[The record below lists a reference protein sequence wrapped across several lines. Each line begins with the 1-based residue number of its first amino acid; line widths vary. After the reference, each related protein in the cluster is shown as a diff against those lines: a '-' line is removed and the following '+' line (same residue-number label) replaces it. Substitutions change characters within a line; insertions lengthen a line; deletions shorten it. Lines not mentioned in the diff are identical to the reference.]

1 MLVVVSNRQGPP
13 ARALDS
19 LRSMLEPRIYR
30 MGLLL
35 PALAL
40 LILAFSLS
48 SAPGARQSALA
59 PVVFDGANVASTARA
74 LQSADPHHDAG
85 TASDRALAAA
95 VATGLQTSASGFTVA
110 DDDYVAATPRG
121 QRSLVNVVATRPG
134 TASGEG
140 AIVVAAPR
148 TGVGPAG
155 LASTAMLVELGRVLG
170 GETLQRTIVLAS
182 VDGVAGARRLAQT
195 LPGPIDAVVVLGDV
209 GSTRVTAP
217 VVLPWSGR
225 EALAPV
231 ALRDTLA
238 TAFSAQ
244 TGIQA
249 GAPHILSQLAHL
261 AFPLT
266 ISAQAPFADRGIP
279 AVELSV
285 SGERGP
291 GAGNPP
297 AGAGRLGAIGQG
309 VLSTVSALDST
320 GPVAAPSAYVVVDGQ
335 VLPSWAI
342 SLFVLALIIPVALT
356 TIDGLARARRRR
368 HPLVGGLRAVLAAAG
383 PFLAA
388 AAVIV
393 IGGAVGALPVVP
405 DAQAPG
411 AVAVSAGAIAAM
423 ALALVAA
430 LACAALIRPA
440 FTALAQDGDEGAH
453 DGAAAATMLVMCVV
467 TVLVWIAG
475 PFAAALLIPALH
487 LWLWALD
494 RDLPLP
500 AIARVVMI
508 LAGLL
513 PTAGLVVFYAH
524 LLGFGAGPLGW
535 EAVLLLSGHAT
546 SWVAAIEWS
555 IALGC
560 LMTATI
566 VVLVHA
572 RRAEPVVT
580 EVSVRGP
587 IGYAGPG
594 SLGGTKSALR
604 R

>member
-1 MLVVVSNRQGPP
+1 
-13 ARALDS
+13 
-19 LRSMLEPRIYR
+19 MLEPRIYR
-30 MGLLL
+30 MSLLL

-40 LILAFSLS
+40 LVLAFSLGR
-48 SAPGARQSALA
+48 APAARQSSLA
-59 PVVFDGANVASTARA
+59 PVVFNGANVAGTARA
-74 LQSADPHHDAG
+74 LQGVDSHRDAG
-85 TASDRALAAA
+85 PRSDHALAAA
-95 VATGLQTSASGFTVA
+95 VASRLRASALGFTVA
-110 DDDYVAATPRG
+110 SDDFVAATPQG
-121 QRSLVNVVATRPG
+121 QRSLVNVIATRPG

-148 TGVGPAG
+148 AGDGRAG

-170 GETLQRTIVLAS
+170 GESLQRTIVLAS
-182 VDGVAGARRLAQT
+182 ADGVAGARRLAQT
-195 LPGPIDAVVVLGDV
+195 LRGPIDAVVVLGDV
-209 GSTRVTAP
+209 GSTHVTTP

-225 EALAPV
+225 EALAPA

-244 TGIQA
+244 TGIRA

-266 ISAQAPFADRGIP
+266 TSAQAPFADRGIA

-285 SGERGP
+285 SGERAP
-291 GAGNPP
+291 AAGNPA
-297 AGAGRLGAIGQG
+297 AGAGRLGEIGQA
-309 VLSTVSALDST
+309 VLSTVSALDTT
-320 GPVAAPSAYVVVDGQ
+320 GPVAAPSAYVIVDHQ
-335 VLPSWAI
+335 VLPNWAI
-342 SLFVLALIIPVALT
+342 ALFVLALMVPVALT

-368 HPLVGGLRAVLAAAG
+368 HPLVGGLRAVLAAAC

-388 AAVIV
+388 ATVLV
-393 IGGAVGALPVVP
+393 LGGAVGALPVLP

-411 AVAVSAGAIAAM
+411 AVAVSAGAITVM

-440 FTALAQDGDEGAH
+440 FAGLACDGDEGAH
-453 DGAAAATMLVMCVV
+453 DGAAAVTMLIMCVV
-467 TVLVWIAG
+467 AGLLWIAD

-508 LAGLL
+508 LAGVL

-524 LLGFGAGPLGW
+524 LLGFGAGPLAW

-546 SWVAAIEWS
+546 SWVAAVEWS
-555 IALGC
+555 IVLGC
-560 LMTATI
+560 LLSATI

-572 RRAEPVVT
+572 RSAEPVVAPA
-580 EVSVRGP
+580 SVRGP

>member
-1 MLVVVSNRQGPP
+1 
-13 ARALDS
+13 
-19 LRSMLEPRIYR
+19 MLEPRIYR
-30 MGLLL
+30 MSLLL

-40 LILAFSLS
+40 LVLAFSLS
-48 SAPGARQSALA
+48 GAPGARRSALA
-59 PVVFDGANVASTARA
+59 PVVFNGANVASTARM
-74 LQSADPHHDAG
+74 LQGADPHSDAG
-85 TASDRALAAA
+85 TASDRGLATA
-95 VATGLQTSASGFTVA
+95 VATRLRTSAIGFTVLS
-110 DDDYVAATPRG
+110 DDYDAATPRG

-148 TGVGPAG
+148 AGTGRAG

-170 GETLQRTIVLAS
+170 GETLQRTVVLAS

-195 LPGPIDAVVVLGDV
+195 LRGPIDAVVVLGDV
-209 GSTRVTAP
+209 GSTHVTSP

-225 EALAPV
+225 EALASA
-231 ALRDTLA
+231 ALRNTLA

-244 TGIQA
+244 TGIRA
-249 GAPHILSQLAHL
+249 GAPDILSQLAHL

-266 ISAQAPFADRGIP
+266 ISAQAPFGDRGIP

-291 GAGNPP
+291 GADDLA

-320 GPVAAPSAYVVVDGQ
+320 GPVAAPSAYVVVDRQ
-335 VLPSWAI
+335 VVPSWAI
-342 SLFVLALIIPVALT
+342 ALFVLALIVPVVLT

-368 HPLVGGLRAVLAAAG
+368 HPLVGGLRAVLAAAC

-388 AAVIV
+388 AAVLV
-393 IGGAVGALPVVP
+393 IGGAVGMLPVVP
-405 DAQAPG
+405 DAPAPSE
-411 AVAVSAGAIAAM
+411 VAVSAGAIAVM
-423 ALALVAA
+423 AFALLAA

-440 FTALAQDGDEGAH
+440 FVALARDGEEGAH
-453 DGAAAATMLVMCVV
+453 DGVAAATMLIMCVV
-467 TVLVWIAG
+467 AGLVWIAD
-475 PFAAALLIPALH
+475 PLAAALLVPALH

-494 RDLPLP
+494 RHLPLP

-508 LAGLL
+508 LVGLL
-513 PTAGLVVFYAH
+513 PTAALVVFYAH
-524 LLGFGAGPLGW
+524 LLGFGAGPLAW

-555 IALGC
+555 IVLGC
-560 LMTATI
+560 LISATI

-572 RRAEPVVT
+572 RRVEPVVT